1 MNSLVLERLHL
12 VNFKNY
18 PEAELTFSDKIN
30 CFVGKNGAGKTNLLD
45 SIYYL
50 SFTKSYFNSSD
61 VNNIRFDEDYMV
73 LEGHFNKGMG
83 LDKIY
88 CGLKRGQKKSLR
100 KNKKEYPR
108 LSDHIGNYPLV
119 IISPADRDLIN
130 EGSEVRRKFMD
141 GVISQSDKEYLNTL
155 LGYNKT
161 LAQRNALLKFF
172 AANRTF
178 DAETL
183 EVLDMQLAEK
193 AQHIFEK
200 RKAFIEELLPILQEY
215 HKAISNGSE
224 EISLEYSSNLYESD
238 LQSLLL
244 KVRSK
249 DQVLQY
255 TSVGI
260 HKDDL
265 ALTLKNHS
273 LKKTGSQGQQKS
285 FTIALKLAQFEFL
298 KRKTQTVPLLLLDD
312 IFDKLDETR
321 VEALIRLVNEH
332 HFGQIFI
339 SDTHSER
346 TRDITKRINEDS
358 RIFEVST
365 DGKIHGGEQ
374 PKPNPEP

>member
-1 MNSLVLERLHL
+1 MKSLVLEHLHL

-30 CFVGKNGAGKTNLLD
+30 CFVGKNGAGKTNILD

-61 VNNIRFDEDYMV
+61 TNNIRFDQDFMV
-73 LEGHFNKGMG
+73 LEGHFNKEMG

-88 CGLKRGQKKSLR
+88 CGLKRGHKKSLR
-100 KNKKEYPR
+100 KNKKEYSR

-119 IISPADRDLIN
+119 IISPSDRDLIN

-155 LGYNKT
+155 LAYNKT
-161 LAQRNALLKFF
+161 LAQRNALLKYF

-178 DAETL
+178 DLETL
-183 EVLDMQLAEK
+183 EILDFQLSEK
-193 AQHIFEK
+193 AHFIYEK
-200 RKAFIEELLPILQEY
+200 RQAFIEELVPILQEY
-215 HKAISNGSE
+215 YKSISNGSE
-224 EISLEYSSNLYESD
+224 IISLEYTSHLLEG
-238 LQSLLL
+238 QCVELL
-244 KVRSK
+244 KEARAK
-249 DQVLQY
+249 DKVIQY

-265 ALTLKNHS
+265 TLTLQKHS
-273 LKKTGSQGQQKS
+273 LKKTGSQGQQKT

-298 KRKTQTVPLLLLDD
+298 KRKTQTIPLLLLDD

-346 TRDITKRINEDS
+346 TRDITRRINEDS

-365 DGKIHGGEQ
+365 DGTIHEEE
-374 PKPNPEP
+374 K